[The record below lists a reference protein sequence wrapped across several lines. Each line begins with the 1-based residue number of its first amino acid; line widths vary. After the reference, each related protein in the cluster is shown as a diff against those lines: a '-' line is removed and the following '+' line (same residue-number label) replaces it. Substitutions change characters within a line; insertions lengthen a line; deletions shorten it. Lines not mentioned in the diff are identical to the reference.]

1 MITVSGVVDRMGA
14 TLLRSRSATGLGRQ
28 VADVVIVE
36 PGDAPSPGAG
46 ELLLGVAVTAAAG
59 ASALVRACA
68 EHHAAGVLLKPPLA
82 ADPELRAL
90 AERLGTALVEVSSD
104 AAWAQVTWLLRTVLD
119 AAALSDSEVAEPRG
133 DHGAAAGD
141 LFTLADVVAAI
152 VDAPVTIEDA
162 QSRVVA
168 YSARQDRTDPA
179 RVATIMGRRVPNDV
193 LARFRSR
200 GVFRKLSRGRSTVFV
215 PAQPDGTLPRL
226 IVPIRM
232 GGELLGSMW
241 AVVPGPVTAERALA
255 FADAGPVVALRLLR
269 WRATVDADSARHT
282 EQVRLLLHGG
292 EGWRAAAA
300 ELGCDSGRHR
310 VVAIDAAGPQ
320 ATPAAPG
327 SPAAEGARLAMRQH
341 LVRGIGRAPVVAE
354 LGGVLYAVI
363 AQRAGGSGHDALRD
377 SPLEPANPVALA
389 VGTAVEAGELS
400 RSREQAAEL
409 LGLLRAGLL
418 PGVVAVWEESWSA
431 LVLHRL
437 ASAAARVDLDELGPL
452 RELAA
457 QDARHGTHH
466 LATLYAWLRHPGDPR
481 KAGAELGIHPNT
493 LRYRLKRLHGVT
505 DIDLTDPEVRLA
517 LVTQLTVRHWGRP
530 GSGPLSAQ
538 D

>member
-14 TLLRSRSATGLGRQ
+14 TLLRARSATGLGAP

-36 PGDAPSPGAG
+36 PGDTPRPGAG
-46 ELLLGVAVTAAAG
+46 ELLLGVAVTAVSDAA
-59 ASALVRACA
+59 ALVRSGAQ
-68 EHHAAGVLLKPPLA
+68 HQAAGVLLKPPFA
-82 ADPELRAL
+82 ADAGLRAL
-90 AERLGTALVEVSSD
+90 AERLGTALVEVSAD

-119 AAALSDSEVAEPRG
+119 AAALSDADITEPRG

-200 GVFRKLSRGRSTVFV
+200 GVFRKLSLGRSTVFV

-241 AVVPGPVTAERALA
+241 AVVPGPVTSERALA

-269 WRATVDADSARHT
+269 WRATVDADAARHA
-282 EQVRLLLHGG
+282 EQARLLLHGG

-300 ELGCDSGRHR
+300 ELGCDSGPHR
-310 VVAIDAAGPQ
+310 VVAIDAADPP
-320 ATPAAPG
+320 TAPE
-327 SPAAEGARLAMRQH
+327 AEGARLALRQH
-341 LVRGIGRAPVVAE
+341 LARGIGRAPVVTE
-354 LGGVLYAVI
+354 LGGVLYAVVG
-363 AQRAGGSGHDALRD
+363 QRAGAGGHDVLRD
-377 SPLEPANPVALA
+377 SPLATAGPVALA
-389 VGTAVEAGELS
+389 VGTAVEAGELA

-418 PGVVAVWEESWSA
+418 PGPVAVWEDCWPA

-437 ASAAARVDLDELGPL
+437 ASAAARADLDELGPL
-452 RELAA
+452 GRLAEL
-457 QDARHGTHH
+457 DARQGTHH
-466 LATLYAWLRHPGDPR
+466 VATLYAWLRHPGDPR
-481 KAGAELGIHPNT
+481 RAGAELGIHPNT
-493 LRYRLKRLHGVT
+493 LRYRLKRLHAVT
-505 DIDLTDPEVRLA
+505 ELDLTTPEVRLA
-517 LVTQLTVRHWGRP
+517 LVTQLTVRHWGRT
-530 GSGPLSAQ
+530 GAGRLSAP